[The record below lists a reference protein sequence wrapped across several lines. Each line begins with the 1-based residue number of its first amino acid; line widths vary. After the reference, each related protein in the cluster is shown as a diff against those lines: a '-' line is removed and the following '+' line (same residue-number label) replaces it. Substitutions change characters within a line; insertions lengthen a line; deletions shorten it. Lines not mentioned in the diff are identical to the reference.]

1 MSEALKMSLCEF
13 GGAITGVILGLFVV
27 WLLPDA
33 SLSMLAKQ
41 WATGLG
47 ATILLGLILGEWHWH
62 YRQRGRAPK
71 Q

>member
-1 MSEALKMSLCEF
+1 MIEDLKKSLCEF
-13 GGAITGVILGLFVV
+13 GGAITGIILGLFVV

-33 SLSMLAKQ
+33 SLSLLAKQ

-47 ATILLGLILGEWHWH
+47 ATLLLGLVLGECYWH
-62 YRQRGRAPK
+62 YRQRGRATK